1 MKGLLEK
8 LGNLTTQS
16 VLIAAILLTGVYYL
30 AFFNDGAELDTLRA
44 KLQTELT
51 EQQKTEAEA
60 DRALAEIEQV
70 RASFGALSEQFR
82 LVSAQLPTNIEQ
94 TEILSLVDRLSKE
107 SGLSIKSKEW
117 RELRKEGTVLEALP
131 MRIAAE
137 GSFPEIY
144 AFVSKLADV
153 ERVITLG
160 NVTITASR
168 NSRQTTRSQLD
179 LELKVYRFTGK
190 HDQGARK

>member
-1 MKGLLEK
+1 MNGLMEK
-8 LGNLTTQS
+8 LGNLTNQS
-16 VLIAAILLTGVYYL
+16 VLIAVVLITGAYYL
-30 AFFNDGAELDTLRA
+30 LMFNDGAELDTLRA
-44 KLQTELT
+44 KLQVELV

-117 RELRKEGTVLEALP
+117 RELRKEGTVLESLP

-144 AFVSKLADV
+144 AFISKLSDV

-160 NVTITASR
+160 NVTVTASR
-168 NSRQTTRSQLD
+168 NPRQTTRSQLD
-179 LELKVYRFTGK
+179 LELKVYRFIGK
-190 HDQGARK
+190 VDQGARK